1 MLTAAIQ
8 SLDYNTPILSSPG
21 WLSRFLT
28 YFAAGASVWLFLVLY
43 LLPTDV
49 MGERLWNEAD
59 VLPLARQSA
68 DPNWLPN
75 DWYLNQGASYR
86 FAFQRIAGPMVR
98 DLGFVPAALIG
109 RAACYA
115 LVAAGLAV
123 IAGAIGLR
131 PWMLLL
137 ATIALITLH
146 PGQSTTGGEWF
157 VGGFEA
163 KAIAWGLALLAI
175 GFALHRRY
183 PLAAVL
189 AGVAASFHVLV
200 GGWVTV
206 ALWLWLLTFGRDG
219 RSMTD
224 RAYLRTLAVCAV
236 CTGLGAAGA
245 VLPLW
250 SHLGVPPTHSNPSA
264 SFIYVFVRLPHHL
277 SPASWTTTAWMHLA
291 MFVIVFGGAIAL
303 LWRWGKS
310 VGTSH
315 RAELRLAAL
324 VMFAM
329 LPFVLGLLVAP
340 FDSEGILL
348 RYYPFRVGG
357 VLLPLGAYLLAALA
371 IQHGAQ
377 RGAAWPRRALVTLC
391 TLALVGAFVMAA
403 RAFDENLEKVAYATA
418 PGGSGGN
425 DGEAW
430 SAACDA
436 VHALTPD
443 GARVITPP
451 AGGAD
456 FTWRTGRARVANFKQ
471 MPQSPEAILEWYR
484 RMRDLANGADLAALA
499 RSTRNYDAED
509 CRDALSRGYKSLTTV
524 QATQLMARY
533 QADYFLTTA
542 DHRLDLPVLYDA
554 ERYILY
560 AAPRLPTAKI
570 DLLP

>member
-1 MLTAAIQ
+1 MLTAAIP
-8 SLDYNTPILSSPG
+8 SLDYSTPIFPG
-21 WLSRFLT
+21 SGWMRRCLT
-28 YFAAGASVWLFLVLY
+28 YVAAGVGVWLFLVLH
-43 LLPTDV
+43 LLPSDV

-68 DPNWLPN
+68 DPNWMPN
-75 DWYLNQGASYR
+75 DWYLNQGAGYR

-131 PWMLLL
+131 PGMLVL

-175 GFALHRRY
+175 GLALHHRY

-189 AGVAASFHVLV
+189 AGVATSFHVLV

-206 ALWLWLLTFGRDG
+206 ALWLWLITFGRG
-219 RSMTD
+219 GKPLTD
-224 RAYLRTLAVCAV
+224 RASLRTLAGCAL
-236 CTGLGAAGA
+236 CTVLGAAGA
-245 VLPLW
+245 ALPLW
-250 SHLGVPPTHSNPSA
+250 SHFSTPPTHADPSA
-264 SFIYVFVRLPHHL
+264 SFIYVFLRLPHHL
-277 SPASWTTTAWMHLA
+277 SPASWQTTAWMHLA
-291 MFVIVFGGAIAL
+291 MFVIVFTGAVAL
-303 LWRWGKS
+303 LWRWAKP
-310 VGTSH
+310 VETSR
-315 RAELRLAAL
+315 RADLHLAAL
-324 VMFAM
+324 VTFAM
-329 LPFVLGLLVAP
+329 LPFVVGLLIAT
-340 FDSEGILL
+340 FDSEGSLL

-371 IQHGAQ
+371 MQRCAERGGA
-377 RGAAWPRRALVTLC
+377 WSRRALVMMSMLT
-391 TLALVGAFVMAA
+391 LVGCFVMAA
-403 RAFDENLEKVAYATA
+403 RAFDKHLEKVAHATA

-425 DGEAW
+425 DGESWA
-430 SAACDA
+430 AACDA
-436 VHALTPD
+436 VRALTPD

-471 MPQSPEAILEWYR
+471 MPQSPEAIIEWYR
-484 RMRDLANGADLAALA
+484 RMQDLANGADLAALA
-499 RSTRNYDAED
+499 RSTPNYDAED
-509 CRDALSRGYKSLTTV
+509 CRDALTHGYKSLTTV
-524 QATQLMARY
+524 QAKALMDRY